1 MPRTLASAVVLSVAS
16 MISRTFFRFGT
27 KGVKVEGLPTMLEA
41 LREGNMDV
49 AKSSKDSS
57 SAEFPA
63 NPASAGPSRR
73 RRGIV
78 TGERRKSLAG
88 SS

>member
-27 KGVKVEGLPTMLEA
+27 KGVKVEGLPTMIEA

-49 AKSSKDSS
+49 AELNQNIS
-57 SAEFPA
+57 SAGSTV

-78 TGERRKSLAG
+78 TGERRTSLAG